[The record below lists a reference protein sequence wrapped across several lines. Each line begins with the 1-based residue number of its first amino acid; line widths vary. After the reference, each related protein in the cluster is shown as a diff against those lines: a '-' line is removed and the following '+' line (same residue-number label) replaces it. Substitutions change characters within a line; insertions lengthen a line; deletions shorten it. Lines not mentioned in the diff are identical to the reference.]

1 MNHDPTFRAVLIVV
15 FLLVLPIGIYHRLKS
30 QATREKLDRWQEG
43 LFILATLR
51 PVGMAFWLG
60 LIAWMVFLGVSVVL
74 RRDEHVRIEFVE
86 LRVSGV
92 PRRIVYLA
100 ADVILLT
107 FLIVASITSALLT
120 ISTFEREAMLA
131 ATGLPVGVIYASMP
145 VGFGF
150 SALNALERLLLRLSG
165 RDLPQHSDRLVAST
179 SQIAAAAEAGDETI
193 VR

>member
-1 MNHDPTFRAVLIVV
+1 MTALGAVNRLAARACEAIGAALLA
-15 FLLVLPIGIYHRLKS
+15 FAALLVPTSVFFRYVLNRPIIWTEEVV
-30 QATREKLDRWQEG
+30 Q
-43 LFILATLR
+43 
-51 PVGMAFWLG
+51 G